1 MDFSKFDSM
10 VDIDGLKQ
18 DIAQAEAGSGASNGY
33 KDVPHG
39 RYEVAVT
46 KLELTE
52 TKRTGKPM
60 ATCWM
65 RVVSDGEY
73 KGSMIF
79 MNQVITQG
87 FQVHI
92 MNEFLRSLLP
102 EDSGVTVAFEG
113 YAQYNDLLMDI
124 AELVDGSYEYGL
136 DYGQNNKGFDT
147 FEITDIFEI
156 EK

>member
-10 VDIDGLKQ
+10 VDIDGLKK
-18 DIAQAEAGSGASNGY
+18 DIEQAEANSGGGNY

-39 RYEVAVT
+39 DYEVAID

-52 TKRTGKPM
+52 TKQTGKPM

-65 RVVSDGEY
+65 EIVSDGEY
-73 KGSMIF
+73 KGQRIF

-87 FQVHI
+87 FQIHI
-92 MNEFLRSLLP
+92 MNDFLRSLLP
-102 EDSGVTVAFEG
+102 DDSGIEVTFEG

-124 AELVDGSYEYGL
+124 AEFVDGKYEYGL
-136 DYGQNNKGFDT
+136 EYWQNNKGFDVVR
-147 FEITDIFEI
+147 ITDVFEL
-156 EK
+156 EG